1 MLDPKRPNLQHRA
14 SKLTEPGC
22 RPSSLAESIRPV
34 ILNSGTRRHAS
45 EVYIFVKTFSSLNV
59 PWEGAHE
66 ALPEVIYSECITA
79 CIENQLSP
87 GNSELYIPDAS
98 RPLEE

>member
-14 SKLTEPGC
+14 STLTEPGC

-34 ILNSGTRRHAS
+34 ILNSGTLVVTPQR
-45 EVYIFVKTFSSLNV
+45 YK
-59 PWEGAHE
+59 AHE

-79 CIENQLSP
+79 CIENQLSSD
-87 GNSELYIPDAS
+87 NSELYIPDAC